1 MGTHGDRLELICVQI
16 HSRPRAAIPAVRR
29 SCTFIAGCMLMSGLS
44 AVTLGDTLSSES
56 SVGLSS
62 EYSSNP
68 YLVNSGAHPAESIAA
83 VANVPATYTSD
94 TQTFDFVPRLR
105 FAETHGYVALLSD
118 YQYLDATWHV
128 NSERN
133 SFTAIAD
140 WHHDSTL
147 YNAFENGALLGRSLR
162 RREEIGNLN
171 WKRELSERSDLQLSG
186 SWDQVAYSQSAQ
198 SGLVNYDYAQGQVQ
212 YDRALSERWQWTS
225 AVGFGRFEQ
234 VNHSY
239 RSDNRF
245 VQTSLI
251 RALSERWSM
260 TAQVGYSYLTAH
272 EQGYICCEIVAVPG
286 GLALQYIP
294 LNQSASRGAASYVLS
309 LERKGKRWVIDLA
322 ASRAILP
329 SGLGALVTQDDVSLK
344 ASIPWTERWTL
355 AATLHGAQLTDSL
368 TQLNL
373 GERRYANFDFSANW
387 LWTEHWT
394 LQFQTSYVL
403 QRVVSGL
410 PTSSGATVY
419 VNLMRQFGHIRL

>member
-1 MGTHGDRLELICVQI
+1 
-16 HSRPRAAIPAVRR
+16 
-29 SCTFIAGCMLMSGLS
+29 
-44 AVTLGDTLSSES
+44 
-56 SVGLSS
+56 
-62 EYSSNP
+62 
-68 YLVNSGAHPAESIAA
+68 
-83 VANVPATYTSD
+83 
-94 TQTFDFVPRLR
+94 
-105 FAETHGYVALLSD
+105 
-118 YQYLDATWHV
+118 
-128 NSERN
+128 
-133 SFTAIAD
+133 
-140 WHHDSTL
+140 
-147 YNAFENGALLGRSLR
+147 
-162 RREEIGNLN
+162 
-171 WKRELSERSDLQLSG
+171 
-186 SWDQVAYSQSAQ
+186 
-198 SGLVNYDYAQGQVQ
+198 VQ

-294 LNQSASRGAASYVLS
+294 LNQSASRGSASYVLS
-309 LERKGKRWVIDLA
+309 LERKGERWVIDLA

-368 TQLNL
+368 KQLNL